1 MPVEGGLGAG
11 IVAQGVKEVGAV
23 LVHAV
28 VDLDCFVLSSLLG
41 TVGWGWVTGGMG
53 EWGGRYPHGSIKL
66 FILRG
71 GS

>member
-11 IVAQGVKEVGAV
+11 IVAQGIKEVGAV

-28 VDLDCFVLSSLLG
+28 VYLDCFVLSSLLG

-53 EWGGRYPHGSIKL
+53 EWGEVPAWLDKTVHLAR
-66 FILRG
+66 R
-71 GS
+71 